1 MGFVSVA
8 ILIIILFLIEL
19 LYFRIADHYN
29 IIDKPNQRSSHD
41 RIVIRGGGIIF
52 PLAAL
57 IWWVWSGWEYPFL
70 MGGLL
75 LVSLISFL
83 DDIYT
88 LSNKVRLL
96 VQFTAA
102 ALVLYET
109 GLGAY
114 SWLLWIPLLIAIVG
128 FKNAFN
134 FMDGINGITALYSLS
149 AIAGFFYVNSIS
161 RFTNEDLIAYTGIA
175 VLVFS
180 YFNVRKKAR
189 CFAGDV
195 GAVALAFLLAFWMI
209 QLVLA
214 TGEGLYIL
222 FFAVY
227 GVDAVLTIIHR
238 LLKKENIFQA
248 HRSHLYQYM
257 ANEMKMGHVPVSL
270 IYFALQALINLF
282 VIFWVQS
289 ASGSSWPL
297 FVGVILLLGAIY
309 IVSKFFILRKLR
321 MQLI

>member
-1 MGFVSVA
+1 MYYLIVLA
-8 ILIIILFLIEL
+8 ILL
-19 LYFRIADHYN
+19 LLERIYFRIADRYN
-29 IIDKPNQRSSHD
+29 IIDKPNERSSHD
-41 RIVIRGGGIIF
+41 RIVIRGGGIIV

-57 IWWVWSGWEYPFL
+57 IWWVLSGWHYPFL

-88 LSNKVRLL
+88 LSNKIRLL

-109 GLGAY
+109 GLGIY
-114 SWLLWIPLLIAIVG
+114 SWLLWIPLLVVIVG

-149 AIAGFFYVNSIS
+149 AIAGFFYVNTIS
-161 RFTNEDLIAYTGIA
+161 QFTDETLLIYIALA
-175 VLVFS
+175 VLVFA
-180 YFNVRKKAR
+180 YFNLRKKAR

-209 QLVLA
+209 QLVLD

-227 GVDAVLTIIHR
+227 GVDAVLTIFHR

-257 ANEMKMGHVPVSL
+257 ANERRMGHVPVSL
-270 IYFALQALINLF
+270 LYFVLQAAINLL
-282 VIFWVQS
+282 VIFWLQLV
-289 ASGSSWPL
+289 GGTNWPL
-297 FVGVILLLGAIY
+297 FIAILLVLSAIY
-309 IVSKFFILRKLR
+309 VAAKFSILRKLKS
-321 MQLI
+321 QTT